1 MIDRSREMRRVF
13 GGRSKAP
20 PKSLDEVGT
29 TLEQRIDTLDARIAK
44 LDAELRK
51 HREAIKALGG
61 RGGPALEQA
70 KKRAMNVLKQ
80 KRLLEGQR
88 DKISENVMR
97 IDETRY
103 TSSALDD
110 QVEMVQAL
118 KVAAKTMK
126 TQMKKTKELNPD
138 HVEDIM
144 DDLQDAR
151 DQLDDIQESMGAFDV
166 PVDIDDAELMYEM
179 DMLGEEVASE
189 AIGDEVPAY
198 AMDLADVPTTG
209 VLGGVA
215 AETEGDEREAGGVA
229 A

>member
-1 MIDRSREMRRVF
+1 MHGKNQAMKRIF
-13 GGRSKAP
+13 GGGRSKVP
-20 PKSLDEVGT
+20 PKTLDEVGT
-29 TLEQRIDTLDARIAK
+29 TLDQRIDNLDTRIAK
-44 LDAELRK
+44 LDVELRK
-51 HREAIKALGG
+51 HREAMKALAA

-70 KKRAMNVLKQ
+70 KKRAVNVLKQ

-103 TSSALDD
+103 TTSALED

-126 TQMKKTKELNPD
+126 KQMKNTKELNPD

-144 DDLQDAR
+144 DELQDAR
-151 DQLDDIQESMGAFDV
+151 DQLEDIHEAMGAFDV

-179 DMLGEEVASE
+179 DMLGEEVANE
-189 AIGDEVPAY
+189 EVADEVPAY
-198 AMDLADVPTTG
+198 AMDLPDVPTGLAG
-209 VLGGVA
+209 VGVA
-215 AETEGDEREAGGVA
+215 EEDPGAPELVHNS
-229 A
+229 